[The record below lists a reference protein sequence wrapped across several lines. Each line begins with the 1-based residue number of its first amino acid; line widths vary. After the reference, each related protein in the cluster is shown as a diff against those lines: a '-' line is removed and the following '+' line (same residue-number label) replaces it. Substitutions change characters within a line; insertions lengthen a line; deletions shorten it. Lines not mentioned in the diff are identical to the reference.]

1 MGVSEQYEKRG
12 KESKRVR
19 EELREGVRKLR
30 EVRVREVRKKMR
42 SPGIEPTW
50 QATIITTRPRTRNQS
65 SHAQAVLFLQI

>member
-30 EVRVREVRKKMR
+30 EVRVREVRKKNAFA
-42 SPGIEPTW
+42 G
-50 QATIITTRPRTRNQS
+50 N
-65 SHAQAVLFLQI
+65 